1 MTADQQTDLVSQFVD
16 EAVAKKAAEA
26 ESARRRQFLVGL
38 MNSYDGRRY
47 LWDELTEDGLFA
59 PGERATA
66 LAQWDTHRVAH
77 ALGVRHRAGLK
88 WQTLQAECPSLLGLM
103 VTEAMDRLRAER
115 EAQ

>member
-47 LWDELTEDGLFA
+47 LWDELTEDGPA
-59 PGERATA
+59 
-66 LAQWDTHRVAH
+66 
-77 ALGVRHRAGLK
+77 
-88 WQTLQAECPSLLGLM
+88 
-103 VTEAMDRLRAER
+103 
-115 EAQ
+115 